1 MYSIQLYKLYYKIK
15 HETVPIYFKTVLIP
29 MHNPYNT
36 RHQFISYPKS
46 LHEFARKTCIYQLI
60 NLINYP
66 PEDTNLRMNTTMVNT
81 HSLQGFVFY
90 HKTKT
95 LCSYSA
101 ICSITDCYVC
111 HICSLYH

>member
-1 MYSIQLYKLYYKIK
+1 MTMIQFKEKYYKIK
-15 HETVPIYFKTVLIP
+15 HETVPTYFKTVLIR
-29 MHNPYNT
+29 MNNPYNT
-36 RHQFISYPKS
+36 RHQFIAYPKS
-46 LHEFARKTCIYQLI
+46 QHEFARKTCIYQLI
-60 NLINYP
+60 DLVNYP
-66 PEDTNLRMNTTMVNT
+66 PEDTNLRMNISMVNT

-101 ICSITDCYVC
+101 ICLITGCYVC